1 MITVHADGD
10 GRHRLEDASGRPVGW
25 VRERAIGFGGMPS
38 EEYALAAIVAAWPA
52 LTAALR
58 RHYFGTPRHE
68 LVPERLRVVHDG
80 AYEWVVDGQRPLAR
94 LHRPPADRDGGEL
107 AIEFVLPSYATE
119 GVVVSVAQ
127 VLGAVLQPHLRG
139 AVGAPPVEP
148 LERSP
153 ASEAAAPA

>member
-10 GRHRLEDASGRPVGW
+10 GRHRLEDAAGRPVGW
-25 VRERAIGFGGMPS
+25 VRDRAIGFQGLPGEGG
-38 EEYALAAIVAAWPA
+38 ALAAVVAAWPA

-68 LVPERLRVVHDG
+68 LAPDRLRVVHDG
-80 AYEWVVDGQRPLAR
+80 AYEWVTDGQRPLAR
-94 LHRPPADRDGGEL
+94 LHRPPADLAGEDL

-127 VLGAVLQPHLRG
+127 VVGAALAQHLRG
-139 AVGAPPVEP
+139 TAGVPPAEP
-148 LERSP
+148 LGRRP
-153 ASEAAAPA
+153 ASGAAAPA